1 VPAERSS
8 SYYAAEGEEARAVY
22 GRRRRRNARGVR
34 LPEKKRLVPVPE
46 KKRSVPEKKRGV
58 QSLGVGAEE
67 EAVAGALLGS
77 VAVAVGALLGCGG
90 GGDARALDDG
100 ARPGTR
106 ARRRRGG
113 AARGGGRI
121 RATGLR
127 RNKTV
132 RINTCG
138 DL

>member
-1 VPAERSS
+1 MPAERSS

-34 LPEKKRLVPVPE
+34 LPEKKRLVP
-46 KKRSVPEKKRGV
+46 VPEKKRGV